1 MFYICMV
8 MLKIHSTVRMR
19 RAFDLLK
26 NKGLDMTTSVLI
38 VDRLLLQSIKGEKYV
53 IDIILPYHSQAI
65 RQCSNN

>member
-1 MFYICMV
+1 
-8 MLKIHSTVRMR
+8 MR

>member
-1 MFYICMV
+1 
-8 MLKIHSTVRMR
+8 MR

-38 VDRLLLQSIKGEKYV
+38 VDRLLLQSIKGEKDV

-65 RQCSNN
+65 RQCSNNSL